1 MSNTVPTLSKDMAH
15 TSLVE
20 GFKASLLPVLVKEKA
35 LWLEMV
41 GYMGAET
48 LSVRGCKATIEA
60 VNAEAGA
67 LPTIAVSSA
76 QYFLSAGVVHA
87 SVKGA
92 DSVSLYDL
100 LNTTIQ
106 GTRKLGKKRF
116 AELVEVASSF
126 NALASTVDKA
136 PAKEKAEK
144 AEKVEG
150 IEGHLLALLGLLEA
164 EDFDGIIEN
173 IELAEKVLTRLGAQV
188 KLSKQANH
196 PSVRIAQAG

>member
-1 MSNTVPTLSKDMAH
+1 MTTAVAVSSKDMAH
-15 TSLVE
+15 TSLVQD
-20 GFKASLLPVLVKEKA
+20 FKTSLLPVIEKEKA

-41 GYMGAET
+41 GYMVAET

-76 QYFLSAGVVHA
+76 QYFLSAGVVH
-87 SVKGA
+87 SMVKGA
-92 DSVSLYDL
+92 DSVSLSDL

-126 NALASTVDKA
+126 KALSSTVEQA

-150 IEGHLLALLGLLEA
+150 IDGHMLALLGLLEA
-164 EDFDGIIEN
+164 EDFDGIIKN

-196 PSVRIAQAG
+196 PSVRVA

>member
-1 MSNTVPTLSKDMAH
+1 MTTAVAVSSKDMAH
-15 TSLVE
+15 TSLVQD
-20 GFKASLLPVLVKEKA
+20 FKTSLLPVIEKEKA

-41 GYMGAET
+41 GYMVAET

-76 QYFLSAGVVHA
+76 QYFLSAGMVHNM
-87 SVKGA
+87 VKGA
-92 DSVSLYDL
+92 DSVSLSDL

-126 NALASTVDKA
+126 KALSSTVEQA

-150 IEGHLLALLGLLEA
+150 IDGHMLALLGLLEA
-164 EDFDGIIEN
+164 EDFDGIIKN

-196 PSVRIAQAG
+196 PSVRVA

>member
-1 MSNTVPTLSKDMAH
+1 MTTAVAVSSKDMAH
-15 TSLVE
+15 TSLVQD
-20 GFKASLLPVLVKEKA
+20 FKTSLLPVIEKEKA

-41 GYMGAET
+41 GYMVAET

-76 QYFLSAGVVHA
+76 QYFLSAGMVHNM
-87 SVKGA
+87 VKGA
-92 DSVSLYDL
+92 DSVSLSDL

-116 AELVEVASSF
+116 TELVEVASSF
-126 NALASTVDKA
+126 KALSSTVEQA

-150 IEGHLLALLGLLEA
+150 IDGHMLALLGLLEA
-164 EDFDGIIEN
+164 EDFDGIIKN

-196 PSVRIAQAG
+196 PSVRVA